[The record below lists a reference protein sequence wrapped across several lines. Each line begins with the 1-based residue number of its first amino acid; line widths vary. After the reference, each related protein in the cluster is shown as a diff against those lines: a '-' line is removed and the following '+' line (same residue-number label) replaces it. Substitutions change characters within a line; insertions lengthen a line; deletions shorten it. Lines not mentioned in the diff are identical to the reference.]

1 MRCGGHWRRST
12 KARAC
17 SAGASRLLRP
27 AAVRRAVGS
36 RCRCH
41 DQTAL
46 RPSGRRGSWLQSAQ
60 TGAAVALLSH
70 LHAVRVEVH
79 PGDQHNPK
87 HAAAGLWSLLARLG
101 RERWPRLLRGDA
113 EWGNEAAMARAE
125 REGLPYLFRLRAT
138 ANVKRALERAMA
150 GRDWSDAGQGWQG
163 KETNLRLLGW
173 SRQRR
178 VVLLRRLFNRPLALL
193 DRTDPG
199 QPLLG
204 FAEVIGGKQEVW
216 EYAALVTS
224 LDSEILT
231 LGQLYRDRADC
242 ENAFDELKNH
252 WGWGGF
258 TTQDLKRCRL
268 LAASVA
274 LIYNWWSLFVRLA
287 DPDQHREVITSRP
300 LLLQAIARKTQH
312 AGRTTLSVS
321 STHGE
326 QQTARRAYL
335 RIARFFAGLREKAE
349 QLDAVQRWYRIL
361 SEALRKYLHGR
372 QLIPPARLQPG

>member
-1 MRCGGHWRRST
+1 MGQRRGDGAGRAGGIAASVSP
-12 KARAC
+12 ARH
-17 SAGASRLLRP
+17 SERKAGAGARDGGARLE
-27 AAVRRAVGS
+27 
-36 RCRCH
+36 RCR
-41 DQTAL
+41 
-46 RPSGRRGSWLQSAQ
+46 
-60 TGAAVALLSH
+60 TG
-70 LHAVRVEVH
+70 
-79 PGDQHNPK
+79 
-87 HAAAGLWSLLARLG
+87 LARQ
-101 RERWPRLLRGDA
+101 
-113 EWGNEAAMARAE
+113 GNK
-125 REGLPYLFRLRAT
+125 T
-138 ANVKRALERAMA
+138 TT
-150 GRDWSDAGQGWQG
+150 D
-163 KETNLRLLGW
+163 GW

-178 VVLLRRLFNRPLALL
+178 VALLRRKFIRPLALL

-199 QPLLG
+199 RPLLG
-204 FAEVIGGKQEVW
+204 FAEVLGGKREVW

-224 LDSEILT
+224 LGNEILT

-326 QQTARRAYL
+326 QQTARRAYV

-361 SEALRKYLHGR
+361 SEALRKYLRAGN
-372 QLIPPARLQPG
+372 

>member
-1 MRCGGHWRRST
+1 M
-12 KARAC
+12 
-17 SAGASRLLRP
+17 L
-27 AAVRRAVGS
+27 
-36 RCRCH
+36 
-41 DQTAL
+41 
-46 RPSGRRGSWLQSAQ
+46 
-60 TGAAVALLSH
+60 
-70 LHAVRVEVH
+70 
-79 PGDQHNPK
+79 
-87 HAAAGLWSLLARLG
+87 
-101 RERWPRLLRGDA
+101 
-113 EWGNEAAMARAE
+113 
-125 REGLPYLFRLRAT
+125 
-138 ANVKRALERAMA
+138 
-150 GRDWSDAGQGWQG
+150 
-163 KETNLRLLGW
+163 
-173 SRQRR
+173 
-178 VVLLRRLFNRPLALL
+178 
-193 DRTDPG
+193 
-199 QPLLG
+199 
-204 FAEVIGGKQEVW
+204 GGKREVW

-312 AGRTTLSVS
+312 AGQTTLSVS

-326 QQTARRAYL
+326 QQVARRAYL
-335 RIARFFAGLREKAE
+335 RIARFFASLRAKAE

-361 SEALRKYLHGR
+361 SEALRKYLRGR